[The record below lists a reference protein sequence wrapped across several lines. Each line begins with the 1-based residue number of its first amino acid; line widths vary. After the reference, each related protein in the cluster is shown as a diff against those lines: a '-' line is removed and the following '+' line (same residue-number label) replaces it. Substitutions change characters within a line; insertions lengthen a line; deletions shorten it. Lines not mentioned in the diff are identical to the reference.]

1 MGRGKKQLPEEE
13 KRQDRIQGK
22 GITEEGE
29 RKKDRKLDCGGDSV
43 DRLLPPESGLKLLPA
58 LNEYLVPLL
67 NAHFLLFSSF
77 Q

>member
-1 MGRGKKQLPEEE
+1 MGRGKKRLSEEE

-43 DRLLPPESGLKLLPA
+43 DRLLPPESGLETTTGFK
-58 LNEYLVPLL
+58 
-67 NAHFLLFSSF
+67 
-77 Q
+77 